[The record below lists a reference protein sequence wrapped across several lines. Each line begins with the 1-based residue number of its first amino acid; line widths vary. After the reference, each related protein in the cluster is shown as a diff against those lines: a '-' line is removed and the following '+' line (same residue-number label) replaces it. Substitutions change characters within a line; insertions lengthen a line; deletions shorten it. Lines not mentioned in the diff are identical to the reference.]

1 MTRPALTTVIVYVAD
16 GNGGLGHANLEV
28 TVNPIAPAFDS
39 LAGASITYGQGD
51 VTLGGHIGG
60 AALIPSGSVDHLP
73 RRRHPDGR
81 RSTRRPA
88 ISRRSSPRRR
98 SA

>member
-1 MTRPALTTVIVYVAD
+1 MYVAD

-39 LAGASITYGQGD
+39 LSGALITYGQND

-60 AALIPSGSVDHLP
+60 AVLVPIEERGHLARWCHP
-73 RRRHPDGR
+73 VGRH
-81 RSTRRPA
+81 
-88 ISRRSSPRRR
+88 
-98 SA
+98 